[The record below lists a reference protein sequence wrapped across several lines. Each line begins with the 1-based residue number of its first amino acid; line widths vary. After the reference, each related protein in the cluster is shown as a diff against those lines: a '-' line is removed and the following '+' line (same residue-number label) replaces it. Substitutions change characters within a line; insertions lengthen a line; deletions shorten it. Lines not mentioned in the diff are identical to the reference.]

1 MTRPGHAIL
10 PPQVARDLGR
20 KVAFLSRPAAY
31 PGDPSRIEAVETHM
45 SWVFL
50 TGRHAWKLK
59 KPVRYLHLNY
69 RTPANRRFYC
79 REELRL
85 NRRLAPSIYQAV
97 VALTEDATGSLALG
111 GRGAV
116 VDWLVRMRRLPSARM
131 LNAVLARGAVSAD
144 DVQRIAA
151 VLARFYRRLPP
162 VVMAAGD
169 YVARF
174 ERQAVEAVAV
184 LNAAPECAPAV
195 RRLADRLGRTPPELA
210 VLVGDR
216 ATIGR
221 LREGHGDL
229 RPDHICLGDPP
240 LIIDCLEFSRDLR
253 LADPV
258 DELAF
263 LAMECGRLGAAS
275 IGLKVMDAYGAT
287 SGDRP
292 PSAIVAFYTA
302 HRALVRAMLSMR
314 HVSEPGRHSPA
325 HWMDQANAYLVLAED
340 AVAKFA
346 V

>member
-10 PPQVARDLGR
+10 PPRVARDLGR
-20 KVAFLSRPAAY
+20 KVSFLSRPAAY
-31 PGDPSRIEAVETHM
+31 PDDPARVEALETHM

-50 TGRHAWKLK
+50 TDRHAWKLK

-79 REELRL
+79 REEVRL
-85 NRRLAPSIYQAV
+85 NRRLAPSVYQAV

-111 GRGAV
+111 GGGSV

-131 LNAVLARGAVSAD
+131 LDTVLAQRAVSTD
-144 DVQRIAA
+144 DVQSIAA

-174 ERQAVEAVAV
+174 ERQAAEAVAV
-184 LNAAPECAPAV
+184 LAAAPQCPPAV
-195 RRLADRLGRTPPELA
+195 RPLADRLGRTPPELA
-210 VLVGDR
+210 VLVGGR
-216 ATIGR
+216 ATAGL

-263 LAMECGRLGAAS
+263 LAMECGRLGGRS
-275 IGLKVMDAYGAT
+275 IGLQVMDAYGAM

-292 PSAIVAFYTA
+292 PAAIVAFYTA

-314 HVSEPGRHSPA
+314 HVTEPGRHPPA
-325 HWMDQANAYLVLAED
+325 YWMDRANTYVVLAED
-340 AVAKFA
+340 AVAGLA